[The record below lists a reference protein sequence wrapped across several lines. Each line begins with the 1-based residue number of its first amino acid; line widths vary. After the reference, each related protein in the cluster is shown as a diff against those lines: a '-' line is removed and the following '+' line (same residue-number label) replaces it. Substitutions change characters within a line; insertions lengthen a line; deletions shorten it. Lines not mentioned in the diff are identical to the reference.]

1 MQTELLKDL
10 PPEGTKSTNDVA
22 DSFVLDVPF
31 RGQAY
36 AWYALGLLGTV
47 NLLNYLD
54 RTLIYILFAPIKKEL
69 SFTDFELAL
78 LGTTSFVIFFTVL
91 GVPFGRLADRA
102 SRKNMIAAGLTVW
115 SLFSGLTGFAS
126 SFWSL
131 FLCRVMV
138 GIGEATLAPAALSL
152 LGDYFPPQKRASVQS
167 VYASGIT
174 VGAGLAF
181 FLGGWIGFKYG
192 WRFAFYFL
200 SFPGLFFALLV
211 LFLKEH
217 KRGRTEVTTP
227 KYTSEDWKMLL
238 QSKPLRYHYAG
249 YAFFAVAANSLSI
262 WGPTFFTRVHGYSIA
277 TLGIVAGLTSLTFGI
292 FGTVLGGFLSDRLRR
307 SGRGG
312 RMRLGAVAA
321 LLAIPFWIVL
331 LFSYSVPLLLVAQA
345 ILLAVSLVWIAPS
358 MADVHEMAGPHLR
371 GLGSGIF
378 LCVAMIAAYGI
389 GSPLIGKL
397 NDLFGAT
404 TNPGVMRYGFM
415 VSPISCLFAAVLL
428 WRGSKVLEK
437 IRE

>member
-1 MQTELLKDL
+1 M
-10 PPEGTKSTNDVA
+10 
-22 DSFVLDVPF
+22 
-31 RGQAY
+31 
-36 AWYALGLLGTV
+36 LGLLATV
-47 NLLNYLD
+47 NLFNYVD
-54 RTLIYILFAPIKKEL
+54 RSLIYILFTPIKKEM
-69 SFTDFELAL
+69 SFTDFELGL

-91 GVPFGRLADRA
+91 GVPFGRLADRS
-102 SRKNMIAAGLTVW
+102 SRKNMIAAGLAVW
-115 SLFSGLTGFAS
+115 SLFSGLTGFANG
-126 SFWSL
+126 FWSL

-138 GIGEATLAPAALSL
+138 GVGEATLGPAALSL
-152 LGDYFPPQKRASVQS
+152 LSDYFPPQKRATVQS

-174 VGAGLAF
+174 VGAGMAF

-192 WRFAFYFL
+192 WRTAFYFL
-200 SFPGLFFALLV
+200 GFPGLFFAVLV
-211 LFLKEH
+211 YLLKEQ
-217 KRGRTEVTTP
+217 KRGRTEVTAP
-227 KYTSEDWKMLL
+227 KYTSEDWKLL
-238 QSKPLRYHYAG
+238 FQSKPLRYHYAG

-262 WGPTFFTRVHGYSIA
+262 WAPTFFTRVHGYNIA

-292 FGTVLGGFLSDRLRR
+292 PGTLLGGFLADRLRR

-345 ILLAVSLVWIAPS
+345 ILLSLSLIWIAPS
-358 MADVHEMAGPHLR
+358 MADVHEMTGPHLR
-371 GLGSGIF
+371 GLGAGVF
-378 LCVAMIAAYGI
+378 LCVVMIAAYGI

-397 NDLFGAT
+397 NDLFGAA
-404 TNPGVMRYGFM
+404 TNPGVMRYGFLI
-415 VSPISCLFAAVLL
+415 SPISCIFAAVFL